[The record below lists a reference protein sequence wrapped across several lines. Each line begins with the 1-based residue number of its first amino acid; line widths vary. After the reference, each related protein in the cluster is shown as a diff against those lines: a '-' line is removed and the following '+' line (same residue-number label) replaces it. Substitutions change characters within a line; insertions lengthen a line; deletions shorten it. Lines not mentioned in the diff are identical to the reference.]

1 MCLGSDFREN
11 NASYQKAKRAREA
24 YLLAYQGLEPQIKE
38 LDAQMKETATW
49 DHGRGDGRSANGQES
64 ATAGLEA
71 RRQALDKAIARA
83 KANWRKVQDK
93 VDRS

>member
-1 MCLGSDFREN
+1 LGSDFREN